1 MVVMMRWIGYL
12 GKTADSRL
20 YKGAGFKISDLGTRR
35 NKYPRSDSAGIT
47 TQLRQLAP
55 LILNSYTISAGVE
68 QKSRLYT
75 SGSGG
80 SGRAVQPGLRPI
92 GRPREADGQ
101 NGHET

>member
-1 MVVMMRWIGYL
+1 MWWFDDLDIL

-35 NKYPRSDSAGIT
+35 NKCPRSDSAGIT

-55 LILNSYTISAGVE
+55 PILNSYTISAAVE
-68 QKSRLYT
+68 KKSRLCT

-80 SGRAVQPGLRPI
+80 SGRTVRPGADRAPA
-92 GRPREADGQ
+92 GRAKW
-101 NGHET
+101 T